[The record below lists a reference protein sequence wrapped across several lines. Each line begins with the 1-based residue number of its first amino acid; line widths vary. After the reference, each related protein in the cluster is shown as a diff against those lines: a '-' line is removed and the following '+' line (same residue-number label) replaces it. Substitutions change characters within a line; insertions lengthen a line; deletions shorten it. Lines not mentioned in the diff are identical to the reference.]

1 MLLSISS
8 NDVYITRPACPIY
21 AREAGG
27 LICLCT
33 GADQAGQAQ
42 HLVVC
47 KNCMAAA
54 ETFACKNNVL

>member
-1 MLLSISS
+1 
-8 NDVYITRPACPIY
+8 VYITRPACPIY

-27 LICLCT
+27 LICLGT